1 MIPSGLWISQ
11 KWMRTSVGHRL
22 EKTWVSGE
30 DFTTKPMIWKMN
42 HLYIVTVDLPIK
54 RGDFP

>member
-1 MIPSGLWISQ
+1 
-11 KWMRTSVGHRL
+11 MRTSVGHRL